1 MDNGKRS
8 KDCKL
13 RPIAGLYGQWF
24 PFPVDLSRKEAPK
37 TTVWKSRALWLVS
50 WSVSTDAL
58 FSMFAKLSFLFS
70 RALFVLKQGL
80 LGVFFLFSRHVRSFH
95 KPASFH
101 LLSSVPF
108 FFLYILHTSV
118 WHLYNLYMLC
128 AIWSF
133 KSQYAIDWN
142 NSDNKNLQYHE
153 SVSNKRTFDHIRA
166 GRGTQDRKK

>member
-24 PFPVDLSRKEAPK
+24 PFPVDLPRKEAPK

-80 LGVFFLFSRHVRSFH
+80 LGVVFLFSRHVRSFH

-101 LLSSVPF
+101 LLSSVPLLF
-108 FFLYILHTSV
+108 SLYFTHVSLTSLQSLHA
-118 WHLYNLYMLC
+118 LCNLVFQIAVCYWL
-128 AIWSF
+128 
-133 KSQYAIDWN
+133 KQ
-142 NSDNKNLQYHE
+142 LRQQE
-153 SVSNKRTFDHIRA
+153 STVSWKCV
-166 GRGTQDRKK
+166 